1 MIDERYQTGGALT
14 ILGTV
19 ATWIIDNPSE
29 FVTMS
34 VAILGFVIML
44 YKYLDEREERKQRMA
59 IESAAHAAAM
69 EKLALEQEKLRR
81 ELSNLD

>member
-19 ATWIIDNPSE
+19 STWIIDNPSE

-34 VAILGFVIML
+34 VAVLGFVIML
-44 YKYLDEREERKQRMA
+44 YKYLDERLERKQRMRLER
-59 IESAAHAAAM
+59 ESHKLQM
-69 EKLALEQEKLRR
+69 ELLKKKLDE
-81 ELSNLD
+81 